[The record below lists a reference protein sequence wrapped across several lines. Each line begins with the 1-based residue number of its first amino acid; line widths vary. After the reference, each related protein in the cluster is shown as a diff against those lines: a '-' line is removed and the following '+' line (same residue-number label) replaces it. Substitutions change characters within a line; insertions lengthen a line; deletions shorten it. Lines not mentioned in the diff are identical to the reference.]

1 VTDGRLI
8 RAAAV
13 LGGACALALG
23 SGSVAGGTGEGETAT
38 ARVGPSQNRL
48 QRRPNVLVVM
58 TDDQTVESLKAMR
71 NVDRL
76 LAREGATLTQA
87 IVTFPLCCPSRATFL
102 TGQYAHNHRVLSNVA
117 PSGGYGRLDH
127 ATTLPVWLRRGGY
140 YTAHVGKHLN
150 GYGRARPKEI
160 PPGWSEWYGAVEP
173 SVYRYWDFTVNENG
187 TLVRY
192 KRRAD
197 YQTDVFAR
205 RAADVIRRRAPKRQ
219 PFFLYVGFVA
229 PHSGAPRE
237 LDDPPFLKTP
247 APAPR
252 HRDRFL
258 FEPLPTP
265 PSFNEGDVQDKPVGI
280 RRRPLLKEFQL
291 GAVTEAYQ
299 QELESLL
306 AVDQAVARMVLEL
319 RRAGDLEKTLIVFT
333 SDNGYFHG
341 EHRIPS
347 GKLYLYEP
355 SIRVPLLIRGP
366 GIPPRTRIDDLVA
379 NIDLAPTIAD
389 AANVS
394 PLRIVDGRSL
404 LPLLQRGV
412 RPPPRSILIEAPPT
426 DVPRQAFT
434 AVRTQQHLYAGY
446 GSGDQELYDL
456 VADPYQLVSLHR
468 DPAQAALV
476 AELSLRL
483 EQLETCAG
491 ISCRTAPQTVPRPP
505 AAESRAEPA
514 ESRSAAPGPRSRA
527 P

>member
-1 VTDGRLI
+1 V
-8 RAAAV
+8 V
-13 LGGACALALG
+13 GGACALALG
-23 SGSVAGGTGEGETAT
+23 SGSVAGGTGEGETAK
-38 ARVGPSQNRL
+38 ARIGPSLNRL
-48 QRRPNVLVVM
+48 QRRPNVVVVM

-71 NVDRL
+71 SVDRL
-76 LAREGATLTQA
+76 LAREGASFTQA

-102 TGQYAHNHRVLSNVA
+102 TGQYAHNHRVLSNVP

-127 ATTLPVWLRRGGY
+127 STTLPVWLRRGGY

-150 GYGRARPKEI
+150 GYGRARPTEI

-187 TLVRY
+187 RLVRY

-219 PFFLYVGFVA
+219 PFFLFVGFVA
-229 PHSGAPRE
+229 PHTGAPRE

-265 PSFNEGDVQDKPVGI
+265 PSFNEADVQDKPVGI

-291 GAVTEAYQ
+291 GALTEAYQ

-306 AVDQAVARMVLEL
+306 AVDQAVARIVREL

-355 SIRVPLLIRGP
+355 AVRVPLLMRGP
-366 GIPPRTRIDDLVA
+366 GIPPRTRVDDLVA

-394 PLRIVDGRSL
+394 ALRIVDGRSL

-412 RPPPRSILIEAPPT
+412 RPPPRSILIEAPPSE
-426 DVPRQAFT
+426 VPRQVFT
-434 AVRTQQHLYAGY
+434 AVRTQQYLYADY

-456 VADPYQLVSLHR
+456 ATDPDELVSLHR
-468 DPAQAALV
+468 DPGQAALV

-491 ISCRTAPQTVPRPP
+491 ISCRRAPETVPRAP
-505 AAESRAEPA
+505 AAGSRAEPT
-514 ESRSAAPGPRSRA
+514 ETRSAAPDQRSRA